1 MSKKSTPKIPG
12 GYILKARIIW
22 DKDIARKPPYFREM
36 WDWCLMKAS
45 HASYTYSG
53 KRIERGEFLA
63 TYEDMKEDLHW
74 LVGYRKEGYKKW
86 QYEKFTRAATIAGMI
101 AATRT
106 TRGLFIKVLNY
117 DLYQD
122 PKNYESG
129 DDSSH
134 ERKDDILDMSADIQ
148 GINNEVNELQGINNN
163 TSQAPEE
170 PEEPEVQE
178 PKFSEESEAYR
189 LSVLLFEKIKEL
201 DPKAKMPDFQ
211 KWADHMDK
219 LIRIDGRTFEEIEAL
234 IFWIF
239 QDSFW
244 SKNILSSKK
253 LREKF
258 SQLWINA
265 KTTYSKSKPS
275 YSVIS

>member
-86 QYEKFTRAATIAGMI
+86 QYEKFTRAATTAGMI
-101 AATRT
+101 ASTRT

-134 ERKDDILDMSADIQ
+134 ERKGDILGMSADIQ
-148 GINNEVNELQGINNN
+148 GINNEVNELQGINK
-163 TSQAPEE
+163 SM
-170 PEEPEVQE
+170 
-178 PKFSEESEAYR
+178 SESEFQDFWKMYPR
-189 LSVLLFEKIKEL
+189 KDSSKK
-201 DPKAKMPDFQ
+201 KAKEIFLKLKPELL
-211 KWADHMDK
+211 DK
-219 LIRIDGRTFEEIEAL
+219 ILSGLEKCKKSPQWIEAL
-234 IFWIF
+234 AKPGGIKYIPYAETWLNQERWAIEPSDFEPKPKIGSPEYYITPKKND
-239 QDSFW
+239 DS
-244 SKNILSSKK
+244 SRSLQ
-253 LREKF
+253 RYT
-258 SQLWINA
+258 A
-265 KTTYSKSKPS
+265 
-275 YSVIS
+275 